1 MPRLQSRLC
10 VVFAPFVSQAFPQRT
25 RDNRQ
30 TSRSASRNCKCSH
43 IETRDK
49 SPALGAT
56 KAIGLTAGR
65 SAGQTHVSPKTMLWM
80 LQFCSEQKI
89 VAKIENNCKPLL
101 SSLSPL
107 HPPPLALKLASE
119 FPGVVLANNVS
130 IPIYCLHLNP
140 TTLVDIRR
148 DAILVNVT
156 DSSNY
161 MNSRRQI

>member
-101 SSLSPL
+101 LLSSLQSTPSPCIEISIWISWCGASQQCQ
-107 HPPPLALKLASE
+107 HPNILFAFKSDHSGRYQAW
-119 FPGVVLANNVS
+119 
-130 IPIYCLHLNP
+130 
-140 TTLVDIRR
+140 R
-148 DAILVNVT
+148 DPCKRHWFV
-156 DSSNY
+156 
-161 MNSRRQI
+161 

>member
-1 MPRLQSRLC
+1 MLTNASITKPPVC
-10 VVFAPFVSQAFPQRT
+10 CFCPFVSQEFPQRT

-49 SPALGAT
+49 SPAWGAT

-65 SAGQTHVSPKTMLWM
+65 SGQTHVPPKTMLWM
-80 LQFCSEQKI
+80 LQICPRQKLFCCKI
-89 VAKIENNCKPLL
+89 
-101 SSLSPL
+101 SPL
-107 HPPPLALKLASE
+107 STPPPPLGLKLASE
-119 FPGVVLANNVS
+119 FPSVVPANNVS

-140 TTLVDIRR
+140 TTLVDTRR